1 LRAKP
6 IRQIVPFRQAAIV
19 LACALGL
26 FVAACIVLYPEAA
39 HDSAMRGIAIW
50 WKVLFPALFPFLV
63 ISEIMLGFGIVH
75 FLGALLDPMMR
86 PLFRVPG
93 IGGFAMAMGFASG
106 YPVSAK
112 LTSQLREQNLVTRTE
127 GERLV
132 AFSTTSDPLFL
143 IGAVSIGFFHNP
155 GIAAPLA
162 IAHYGSAVL
171 IGVIFR
177 FYGRKEDATHGN
189 IAGTERSSGSGWSGA
204 SGSRTGGGDPD
215 RRNPLSRAF
224 AAMHAA
230 RLADGRTIGRLL
242 QDSVTNSL
250 PLIMT
255 IGGLVVFF
263 SVLMEMFGITG
274 VLSGLIV
281 LLHAVLDAAGF
292 PPALVQ
298 SLVNGL
304 FEVTLGAQAAG
315 TASSQTSLRYSA
327 AAAALILS
335 WAGLSVHAQVLSLI
349 SRTDMRYRPFVTAR
363 LLHGVLS
370 AALLFVAW
378 PLLAPLASPVSGAW
392 GYADFADGRMFRTL
406 GWSMQSAAVLFFAT
420 LALVTLLNL
429 ARLLAIRWMRR

>member
-1 LRAKP
+1 M
-6 IRQIVPFRQAAIV
+6 PFRQAAIV

-162 IAHYGSAVL
+162 IAHY
-171 IGVIFR
+171 
-177 FYGRKEDATHGN
+177 
-189 IAGTERSSGSGWSGA
+189 
-204 SGSRTGGGDPD
+204 DP
-215 RRNPLSRAF
+215 
-224 AAMHAA
+224 
-230 RLADGRTIGRLL
+230 
-242 QDSVTNSL
+242 
-250 PLIMT
+250 
-255 IGGLVVFF
+255 
-263 SVLMEMFGITG
+263 
-274 VLSGLIV
+274 
-281 LLHAVLDAAGF
+281 
-292 PPALVQ
+292 
-298 SLVNGL
+298 
-304 FEVTLGAQAAG
+304 
-315 TASSQTSLRYSA
+315 
-327 AAAALILS
+327 
-335 WAGLSVHAQVLSLI
+335 
-349 SRTDMRYRPFVTAR
+349 PF
-363 LLHGVLS
+363 
-370 AALLFVAW
+370 
-378 PLLAPLASPVSGAW
+378 
-392 GYADFADGRMFRTL
+392 
-406 GWSMQSAAVLFFAT
+406 
-420 LALVTLLNL
+420 
-429 ARLLAIRWMRR
+429 